1 MVPLCLVLIFI
12 AILILM
18 ERKGIIDEGEFAV
31 GIVFTLLAVAG
42 YMGIG

>member
-1 MVPLCLVLIFI
+1 MVLLCLVLIFI

-18 ERKGIIDEGEFAV
+18 ERKGIIDEGELAV

>member
-1 MVPLCLVLIFI
+1 MVLLCLVLIFI

>member
-1 MVPLCLVLIFI
+1 MTLLCLVLIFI
-12 AILILM
+12 AILIIM

>member
-1 MVPLCLVLIFI
+1 MVLLCLVLIFI
-12 AILILM
+12 AILIIM
-18 ERKGIIDEGEFAV
+18 ERKGIIDEVEFAV